1 MCVISFCHYFE
12 SLKLFLPFYYR
23 KNTSLLFFLVIT
35 TRPTLPCKLQKVK
48 KNTVKNECAFV
59 RCWGFLLALLPPVS
73 HFPFI
78 SGPLRVQ
85 IRFLDCT
92 GTARES
98 NPGGPVA
105 LLVARGTLGCAG
117 SSCCARDVWLGYRM
131 GSKILKGSVHTFTKY
146 SQHPDLKRN
155 N

>member
-1 MCVISFCHYFE
+1 MCYH
-12 SLKLFLPFYYR
+12 LLPFLWNFEIVFTLLLKEKQQSSFFSYYH
-23 KNTSLLFFLVIT
+23 
-35 TRPTLPCKLQKVK
+35 PPHPPLQTPKSK

-105 LLVARGTLGCAG
+105 LLIARGTLGCAG